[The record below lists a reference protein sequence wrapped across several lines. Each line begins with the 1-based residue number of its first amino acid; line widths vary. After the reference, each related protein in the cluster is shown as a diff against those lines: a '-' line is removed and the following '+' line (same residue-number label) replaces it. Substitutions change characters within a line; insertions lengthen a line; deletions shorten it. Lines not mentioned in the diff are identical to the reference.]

1 MALNKGNGN
10 VAVALDLL
18 QSQQRLRIDSMQM
31 QNSDL
36 INGPGRPTRI
46 VRSHAVDH
54 QQHTL
59 QQPTM
64 VIPDA
69 NQIRSESPVVVNGVA
84 KSLQACENINSQA
97 PPALPPRSSQK
108 EPPPRIP
115 AHPSISNPS
124 GIPVSDTQ
132 TVSMNSHSLIGR
144 KYSPNGTTATGV
156 STNAQVVQNTDAP
169 PLPPPRGAQNPP
181 PTPPPVHPR
190 GVTPPP
196 ATAGASTSVQQQLNN
211 HTGGKKSYMF
221 SI

>member
-1 MALNKGNGN
+1 MNLGFDEESSNVALNKGNGN

-46 VRSHAVDH
+46 VRSHTVDH

-84 KSLQACENINSQA
+84 KSLQACENVNSQA

-115 AHPSISNPS
+115 AHPSISNPQGAAITDAQS
-124 GIPVSDTQ
+124 VSI
-132 TVSMNSHSLIGR
+132 NNHSLIGR
-144 KYSPNGTTATGV
+144 KYSPNGTV
-156 STNAQVVQNTDAP
+156 STSGPSNTAVAQNTDAP

-196 ATAGASTSVQQQLNN
+196 AAAGASTPIQ
-211 HTGGKKSYMF
+211 
-221 SI
+221 